1 MGFIA
6 VGLGPSDQQALRKIE
21 PKAISQLRLAAQRI
35 RSGKCKTQ
43 SKKWFGDKSVAWMST
58 LARNLDKMASIINN
72 KPIEIV
78 GTNLKRR
85 QVGTLAAAQQ
95 PRQGWKTYTHM
106 TKAQGQNFKIRLDI
120 GWNNKPL
127 FSPPNVS
134 VDSKYLTMVHEVTH
148 LVLNT
153 DDVEPKPYGYQNCVN
168 KAKASAAKAKKNADN
183 WAYFMDNFEKVE
195 IMTHQEWMQATK
207 RGVLTPRSTHLKKID
222 TALQN
227 YGTTKSQTALKALR
241 EAINAWI
248 ASKGQGW
255 RTSTRN
261 RDGIVERLVDEVED
275 AAKS

>member
-43 SKKWFGDKSVAWMST
+43 SKKWFGDKSAAWMST
-58 LARNLDKMASIINN
+58 LAKNLNKMASIINT

-78 GTNLKRR
+78 GTDLKRR
-85 QVGTLAAAQQ
+85 KVGTLAAAQR
-95 PRQGWKTYTHM
+95 PRQGWGTYTHM
-106 TKAQGQNFKIRLDI
+106 TRAQGQNFKIRLDI

-127 FSPPNVS
+127 FSPPNTS

-148 LVLNT
+148 LVLDT
-153 DDVEPKPYGYQNCVN
+153 DDVEPRPYGYQNCVN
-168 KAKASAAKAKKNADN
+168 KAKTSPVKAKKNADN
-183 WAYFMDNFEKVE
+183 WAYFMDNFDKIE
-195 IMTHQEWMQATK
+195 IMTYQEWMQATK
-207 RGVLTPRSTHLKKID
+207 RGVLTPRSAHLKKID
-222 TALQN
+222 TALRN
-227 YGTTKSQTALKALR
+227 YGTMRNQTALKTLR

-261 RDGIVERLVDEVED
+261 RGGIVERLVDEVED
-275 AAKS
+275 AA